1 MGLEVQQRQLG
12 AHRNT
17 AYMIHSIFVVD
28 DHYMVIEG
36 LRSLLLPEENIH
48 WLGHATTGGSCLS
61 FLQNEQP
68 DVLFL
73 DVNLPDISGTELCK
87 VVKKAYPQ
95 VQILGLSTFHQQAVI
110 RNMMDFGASGYL
122 LNNASKF
129 ELLEAIRTV
138 RSGGKFFSKEAL
150 NVMREASGNLL
161 LVTKREKEVL
171 RLIAEGLTNADI
183 AERLFISL
191 PTVNTHRKS
200 LLEKLE
206 AKNTALLISK
216 AVKLGLV

>member
-1 MGLEVQQRQLG
+1 
-12 AHRNT
+12 
-17 AYMIHSIFVVD
+17 
-28 DHYMVIEG
+28 
-36 LRSLLLPEENIH
+36 
-48 WLGHATTGGSCLS
+48 
-61 FLQNEQP
+61 
-68 DVLFL
+68 
-73 DVNLPDISGTELCK
+73 
-87 VVKKAYPQ
+87 
-95 VQILGLSTFHQQAVI
+95 
-110 RNMMDFGASGYL
+110 
-122 LNNASKF
+122 
-129 ELLEAIRTV
+129 
-138 RSGGKFFSKEAL
+138 
-150 NVMREASGNLL
+150 MRETSGNLL

>member
-1 MGLEVQQRQLG
+1 M
-12 AHRNT
+12 
-17 AYMIHSIFVVD
+17 
-28 DHYMVIEG
+28 
-36 LRSLLLPEENIH
+36 PEEDLR

-61 FLQNEQP
+61 FLKTEQP

-73 DVNLPDISGTELCK
+73 DVSLPDISGTELCK
-87 VVKKAYPQ
+87 IIKTAYPAIR
-95 VQILGLSTFHQQAVI
+95 ILGLSTFNQQAVI
-110 RNMMDFGASGYL
+110 RNMMDHGASGYL
-122 LNNASKF
+122 LKNASKQ
-129 ELLEAIRTV
+129 ELLEAIRAV
-138 RSGGKFFSKEAL
+138 QGGGKYFSKEAL
-150 NVMREASGNLL
+150 NVMRETAGNLM

-171 RLIAEGLTNADI
+171 MLIAEGLTNMAI

-216 AVKLGLV
+216 AVKLGLI

>member
-1 MGLEVQQRQLG
+1 MVS
-12 AHRNT
+12 
-17 AYMIHSIFVVD
+17 SIFIVD

-36 LRSLLLPEENIH
+36 IRSLLMPEEDLR

-61 FLQNEQP
+61 FLKTEQP

-73 DVNLPDISGTELCK
+73 DVSLPDISGTELCK
-87 VVKKAYPQ
+87 IIKTAYPAIR
-95 VQILGLSTFHQQAVI
+95 ILGLSTFNQQAVI
-110 RNMMDFGASGYL
+110 RNMMDHGASGYL
-122 LNNASKF
+122 LKNASKQ
-129 ELLEAIRTV
+129 ELLEAIRAV
-138 RSGGKFFSKEAL
+138 QGGGKYFSKEAL
-150 NVMREASGNLL
+150 NVMRETAGNLM

-171 RLIAEGLTNADI
+171 MLIAEGLTNMAI

-216 AVKLGLV
+216 AVKLGLI